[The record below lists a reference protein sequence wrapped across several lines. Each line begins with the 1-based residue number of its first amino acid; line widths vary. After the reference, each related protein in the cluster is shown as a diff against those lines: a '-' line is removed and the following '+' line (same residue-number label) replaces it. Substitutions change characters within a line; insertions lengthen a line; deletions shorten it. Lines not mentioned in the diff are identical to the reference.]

1 MIVLILGGA
10 RNLAA
15 HLEDK
20 ECSPM
25 KRVIPIVFLAALAG
39 IVFAITS
46 SGSSNAHKASPTT
59 TQPSTSAYGG
69 AYGGGTAAAPP
80 AANSAVG
87 VRGTSLGKVLVDAG
101 GRTLY
106 LFERD
111 QPDMSSCT
119 GACQSIWPSFTAQS
133 NPKAMGGV
141 SAARLSTI
149 AATGGKRQVTYNGH
163 PLYYYVG
170 DRKPGDTTGQ
180 GLNQFGAEWYVL
192 AANGSKIDH
201 G

>member
-1 MIVLILGGA
+1 
-10 RNLAA
+10 
-15 HLEDK
+15 
-20 ECSPM
+20 M
-25 KRVIPIVFLAALAG
+25 KRIIPIVFLAALAG

-46 SGSSNAHKASPTT
+46 SGSSNAHQASSAAP
-59 TQPSTSAYGG
+59 QPSSGAYGTAYGG
-69 AYGGGTAAAPP
+69 AASAAPAP
-80 AANSAVG
+80 AAANSAVSL
-87 VRGTSLGKVLVDAG
+87 RSTPLGKVLVDAK

-111 QPDMSSCT
+111 KTDMSSCT
-119 GACQSIWPSFTAQS
+119 GACQSIWPSLTSQS
-133 NPKAMGGV
+133 KPKAMGGV
-141 SAARLSTI
+141 STAKLGAI
-149 AATGGKRQVTYNGH
+149 AAPGGKQQVTYNGH

-192 AANGSKIDH
+192 AGNGNKIDN

>member
-1 MIVLILGGA
+1 
-10 RNLAA
+10 
-15 HLEDK
+15 
-20 ECSPM
+20 M
-25 KRVIPIVFLAALAG
+25 KRVIPIVFVVALAA

-46 SGSSNAHKASPTT
+46 SGSSNAHKASSTT
-59 TQPSTSAYGG
+59 TQPSTG
-69 AYGGGTAAAPP
+69 AYGAITSKPAAPAAANG
-80 AANSAVG
+80 AIGTRA
-87 VRGTSLGKVLVDAG
+87 TSLGNVLVDAK

-111 QPDMSSCT
+111 KTDMSSCT
-119 GACQSIWPSFTAQS
+119 GACQSIWPSLTAQGKPS
-133 NPKAMGGV
+133 AMNGV
-141 SAARLSTI
+141 SGAKVGTVASTG
-149 AATGGKRQVTYNGH
+149 AKQQVTYNGH

-192 AANGSKIDH
+192 AASGNKIDN